1 MLQNSITFQNKPHS
15 MSSNKAL
22 NAYRMYLAAK
32 LHFTTDKYDITE
44 FHAKVRVSR
53 KAFDERNQ
61 CSLYEKFADK
71 FDSKLEMAQYLI
83 ANFAYGAWGNTD
95 IVYGTAESDQNF
107 KEWNRRKQSLTQV
120 FKTDLSKIKLEWETN
135 NMLPLIHDLNSEFPR
150 VPHLFQM
157 FLGKHI
163 TLETLIIVDR
173 FNPFLETWKKNMGQ
187 LFQEEIRRIIKT
199 KPFIRFDEKKMKPI
213 FVEFIKEI

>member
-1 MLQNSITFQNKPHS
+1 

>member
-1 MLQNSITFQNKPHS
+1 
-15 MSSNKAL
+15 
-22 NAYRMYLAAK
+22 
-32 LHFTTDKYDITE
+32 
-44 FHAKVRVSR
+44 
-53 KAFDERNQ
+53 
-61 CSLYEKFADK
+61 
-71 FDSKLEMAQYLI
+71 
-83 ANFAYGAWGNTD
+83 
-95 IVYGTAESDQNF
+95 
-107 KEWNRRKQSLTQV
+107 
-120 FKTDLSKIKLEWETN
+120 
-135 NMLPLIHDLNSEFPR
+135 MLPLIHDLNSEFPR

>member
-163 TLETLIIVDR
+163 TLETLIIIDR

>member
-1 MLQNSITFQNKPHS
+1 

-32 LHFTTDKYDITE
+32 LHFTTDKYHITE